1 MKEGHGLTRW
11 INKDAWT
18 KREGWRRT
26 KEENRLRDG
35 EDGRDSIA
43 CKSIV
48 ELGTDRARDCSLL
61 SRIMTGPLH
70 DAGHASD
77 QVLPLDAVYGAL
89 RIGWLVAQQSAERSH
104 GGGSLVCSSQAKHR
118 KRRATVINDRHLS

>member
-1 MKEGHGLTRW
+1 MRRGHGLARW

-48 ELGTDRARDCSLL
+48 ELGTDRARDCSDL
-61 SRIMTGPLH
+61 SRIMTGPLP

-77 QVLPLDAVYGAL
+77 QVLPLCCVGSTAYWLV
-89 RIGWLVAQQSAERSH
+89 GWLH
-104 GGGSLVCSSQAKHR
+104 SSQPRGRMAVAVLFAVAKHHNR
-118 KRRATVINDRHLS
+118 TATVINDRHLS